1 MRPRSW
7 IDGAI
12 KQVARR
18 AEVKAEQ
25 TPSLIASGAILL
37 ATVCKSESD
46 AAIIGVIDAHLF
58 RLAVTVAIEALILL
72 VEIDALHC
80 RVSA

>member
-37 ATVCKSESD
+37 ATVCESESD
-46 AAIIGVIDAHLF
+46 AAIIRVIDAHLF